1 MSAAVRWKFID
12 IELADFHPGDKW
24 RTASSTAAVLFVKPA
39 ASPHRSPEKSLEFFL
54 RSNLA
59 QEELRENER
68 SASHQIDVSES
79 LKSIGF
85 RGVKIES

>member
-1 MSAAVRWKFID
+1 MRWKFID

-59 QEELRENER
+59 QEELREKER
-68 SASHQIDVSES
+68 RHLIKLMYRS
-79 LKSIGF
+79 LSNQSVF
-85 RGVKIES
+85 EE

>member
-59 QEELRENER
+59 QEELREKER
-68 SASHQIDVSES
+68 RHLIKLMYRS
-79 LKSIGF
+79 LSNQSVF
-85 RGVKIES
+85 EE